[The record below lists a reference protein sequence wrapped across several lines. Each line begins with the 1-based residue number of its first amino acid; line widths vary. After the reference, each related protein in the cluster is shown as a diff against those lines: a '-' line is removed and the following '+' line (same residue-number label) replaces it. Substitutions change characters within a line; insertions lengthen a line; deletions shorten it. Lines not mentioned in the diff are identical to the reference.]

1 MNTVHVHTLDEWL
14 AMICLAVSGYAAVSA
29 PYFVFV
35 DADLAD
41 FDPRP
46 ALARTR
52 SPLWQGAVHAA
63 HDLARAAA
71 SARHEV
77 APLTACFVFAVCAAR
92 EAFRDA
98 AALLLLLT
106 TRPRGAMA

>member
-1 MNTVHVHTLDEWL
+1 MNHIHTHTLAEWL
-14 AMICLAVSGYAAVSA
+14 AMVSLAVSGAASFSV

-46 ALARTR
+46 AVRR
-52 SPLWQGAVHAA
+52 IGAV
-63 HDLARAAA
+63 AA
-71 SARHEV
+71 SASCAVRCVAWDVSRSEAVHLLLREWDNARH
-77 APLTACFVFAVCAAR
+77 AFR
-92 EAFRDA
+92 EAARDA

-106 TRPRGAMA
+106 TRPKGALS

>member
-1 MNTVHVHTLDEWL
+1 MNQIHTHSLAEWL
-14 AMICLAVSGYAAVSA
+14 AMVSIAVSGYAALSA

-52 SPLWQGAVHAA
+52 SPLWQGAVYAG
-63 HDLARAAA
+63 HDLARAVA
-71 SARHEV
+71 SVRHEV
-77 APLTACFVFAVCAAR
+77 APLVACFVFAACAVR
-92 EAFRDA
+92 EKARDA

-106 TRPRGAMA
+106 TRPKGALS